1 MKTVTAVR
9 IGAVANPVKSSAD
22 LICRIFLTLASRGP
36 FPATVVAR
44 FLPALLLDGGRWLG
58 VLMHWSPYA
67 LISLCAVSAPSQ
79 KLPYFHI
86 SHTSVQQQQDHWKS
100 DVKNFAASWQGA
112 PPPFWLFGQLW
123 KKEWQYTAWG
133 WDELENTPPP
143 QCAPLGPQDCPR
155 AISQASGC
163 KLPQGAYFLI
173 HPSPRQCI
181 MSSVRSSNSHPDLL
195 LIQQHPTFSDH
206 TGPQHWTFTFWATT
220 AIWRL

>member
-1 MKTVTAVR
+1 MQLLYTLKNFGKNIINTATAVR
-9 IGAVANPVKSSAD
+9 IRAVANLVKSAD
-22 LICRIFLTLASRGP
+22 LICRILLTLVFRGP
-36 FPATVVAR
+36 
-44 FLPALLLDGGRWLG
+44 LPRHSCGKIPTCSAPLWGEVTRC
-58 VLMHWSPYA
+58 PYA

-86 SHTSVQQQQDHWKS
+86 GHTSVQQQQDHWKS
-100 DVKNFAASWQGA
+100 NVKNFAASRQGA

-206 TGPQHWTFTFWATT
+206 TGPQHWTFTF
-220 AIWRL
+220 